1 MAQQFGGRVALVT
14 GGGSGIGRASAAVLA
29 REGAAVV
36 VSDIDVEQGEGTV
49 KAIREGGGE
58 ALFLKADVTNAREVG
73 ALMQTLLYTFGRL
86 DLACNSAGIVG
97 PRMPLSEYPEEAW
110 SGVIAANLTGTW
122 SCMKQEISAMLRQR
136 AGSIV
141 NLSSILG
148 TVGWPN
154 SSAYVAAKHGV
165 IGLTRAAALEYAPRG
180 IRINA
185 VCPGFTDTPMLE
197 GMGVTAGS
205 DARRQVEALH
215 PLQRMAAPVEVANA
229 VLWLCSDAASFVTG
243 QALMVDGGFTAR

>member
-1 MAQQFGGRVALVT
+1 MAQHFGGRVALVT

-73 ALMQTLLYTFGRL
+73 SLVQTLLYTFGRL
-86 DLACNSAGIVG
+86 DMACNSAGIVG
-97 PRMPLSEYPEEAW
+97 PRIPLSEYPEEAW
-110 SGVIAANLTGTW
+110 SSVIAANLTGTW

-148 TVGWPN
+148 TVGWPD

-197 GMGVTAGS
+197 RMGVTAGS

-215 PLQRMAAPVEVANA
+215 PLQRMAAPEEVANA

>member
-73 ALMQTLLYTFGRL
+73 SLVQTLLYTFGRL
-86 DLACNSAGIVG
+86 DMACNSAGIVG
-97 PRMPLSEYPEEAW
+97 PRMPFSEYPEEAW
-110 SGVIAANLTGTW
+110 SSVIAANLTGTW

-148 TVGWPN
+148 TVGWPD

-165 IGLTRAAALEYAPRG
+165 IGLTRAAALECAPRG

-197 GMGVTAGS
+197 RMGVTAGS

-215 PLQRMAAPVEVANA
+215 PLQRMAAPEEVANA